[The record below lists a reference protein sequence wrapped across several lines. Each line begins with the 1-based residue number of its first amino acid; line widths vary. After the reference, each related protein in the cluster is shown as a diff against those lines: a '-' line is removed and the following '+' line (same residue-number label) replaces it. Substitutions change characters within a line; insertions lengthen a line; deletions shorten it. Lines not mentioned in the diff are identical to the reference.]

1 MSSPSVANW
10 RNLFSG
16 TEEQTL
22 EFHPTH
28 FHVSATLVKPPPEV
42 FNADNRST
50 WTSLL
55 RREND
60 LSLLRCKAYG
70 HVENSCT
77 EVDKKRKQIKVWKEK
92 VVDSISFVG
101 ESSKANATEV
111 EFDATVS
118 AQVDIQFEG
127 VIQHISIVDNQDTL
141 LQDNA
146 IFPVILVPVAANEQK
161 GFCD

>member
-42 FNADNRST
+42 FNA
-50 WTSLL
+50 
-55 RREND
+55 
-60 LSLLRCKAYG
+60 
-70 HVENSCT
+70 ENSCT